1 MTTSKPELRED
12 QERIVQVGGY
22 AAFQATE
29 GIPIITGFA
38 VDDLRAVEVKP
49 WARLECLG
57 TYINLD
63 GAGNTND
70 AYVAEIEPGK
80 KMAPERHLFEK
91 NIYVLSGR
99 GATLVGDDPKSRISF
114 EWHKG
119 SVFSVPINTW
129 HQHLNGSGTE
139 PARFVAVTTAPLTM
153 NLFHNDGFIFDNPY
167 VFEDRVSPAKAFSGE
182 GTMFSSVNG
191 RTNAWETNFVPDIET
206 FTTFTW
212 KERGAG
218 GAHIKLELA
227 EQTQT
232 AHISEFPVGTYK
244 KAHRHGPGAHLLI
257 TGGVGFALVW
267 RKDDMSDLVKADWQ
281 RGSLYLPTQDAEN
294 EYFHQ
299 HFNVGTTPARY
310 INMAPSNSRK
320 YTYQRGINDPGRQAE
335 IRAMV
340 SISEGGIQLEY
351 EDEDPRVH
359 EIFEEELRKH
369 GQECRMKNLI
379 ASCTGVAGPEN
390 KKGALGAYA

>member
-12 QERIVQVGGY
+12 QERIVQVSGY

-29 GIPIITGFA
+29 GIPVITGFA
-38 VDDLRAVEVKP
+38 VDDLRTVEVKP

-63 GAGNTND
+63 GAGGTND

-80 KMAPERHLFEK
+80 RMAPERHLFEK
-91 NIYVLSGR
+91 NIYVLDGR
-99 GATLVGDDPKSRISF
+99 GATLVGDDPNSRISF

-153 NLFHNDGFIFDNPY
+153 NLFHNEGFIFDNPY
-167 VFEDRVSPAKAFSGE
+167 VFEDRMGGAKLFQGE
-182 GTMFSSVNG
+182 GTMYTAVAG
-191 RTNAWETNFVPDIET
+191 RTNVWETNFVPDIET

-227 EQTQT
+227 DQTQT
-232 AHISEFPVGTYK
+232 AHVSEFPVGTYK
-244 KAHRHGPGAHLLI
+244 KAHRHGPGAHVIIIKGTGYSLLWPSH
-257 TGGVGFALVW
+257 GRPHDGMERVDW
-267 RKDDMSDLVKADWQ
+267 RPGAMVVPPNGW
-281 RGSLYLPTQDAEN
+281 
-294 EYFHQ
+294 FHQ
-299 HFNVGTTPARY
+299 HFNGGATPARY
-310 INMAPSNSRK
+310 LAFRWNSQK
-320 YTYQRGINDPGRQAE
+320 YFFSLGV
-335 IRAMV
+335 AMEGETDV
-340 SISEGGIQLEY
+340 SVKLGGGQIEY
-351 EDEDPRVH
+351 EDEEPIIHDL
-359 EIFEEELRKH
+359 FEEALRK
-369 GQECRMKNLI
+369 
-379 ASCTGVAGPEN
+379 AGTQSQMAEFIPR
-390 KKGALGAYA
+390 LRS

>member
-1 MTTSKPELRED
+1 MTTLKPELRED

-244 KAHRHGPGAHLLI
+244 KAHRHGPGAHVIIVKGMGYSLLWPSH
-257 TGGVGFALVW
+257 GSPHDGMERV
-267 RKDDMSDLVKADWQ
+267 DWKP
-281 RGSLYLPTQDAEN
+281 GAMVVPPN
-294 EYFHQ
+294 GWFHQ
-299 HFNVGTTPARY
+299 HFNGGTTPARY
-310 INMAPSNSRK
+310 LAFRWNSQK
-320 YTYQRGINDPGRQAE
+320 YFFSLGSPMEGDTD
-335 IRAMV
+335 V
-340 SISEGGIQLEY
+340 SVKLGGGQIEY
-351 EDEDPRVH
+351 EDEEPMIHDL
-359 EIFEEELRKH
+359 FEE
-369 GQECRMKNLI
+369 
-379 ASCTGVAGPEN
+379 
-390 KKGALGAYA
+390 ALAKVGTSSQMAEFIPRLPG

>member
-244 KAHRHGPGAHLLI
+244 KAHRHGPGAHVIIVKGMGYSLLWPSH
-257 TGGVGFALVW
+257 GSPHDGMERV
-267 RKDDMSDLVKADWQ
+267 DWKP
-281 RGSLYLPTQDAEN
+281 GAMVVPPN
-294 EYFHQ
+294 GWFHQ
-299 HFNVGTTPARY
+299 HFNGGTTPARY
-310 INMAPSNSRK
+310 LAFRWNSQK
-320 YTYQRGINDPGRQAE
+320 YFFSLGSPMEGDTD
-335 IRAMV
+335 V
-340 SISEGGIQLEY
+340 SVKLGGGQIEY
-351 EDEDPRVH
+351 EDEEPMIHDL
-359 EIFEEELRKH
+359 FEEALAKVGTSSRMAEFIPRLR
-369 GQECRMKNLI
+369 G
-379 ASCTGVAGPEN
+379 
-390 KKGALGAYA
+390 

>member
-167 VFEDRVSPAKAFSGE
+167 VFEDRVSPAKLFSGE

-244 KAHRHGPGAHLLI
+244 KAHRHGPGAHVIIVKGMGYSLLWPSH
-257 TGGVGFALVW
+257 GSPHDGMERV
-267 RKDDMSDLVKADWQ
+267 DWKP
-281 RGSLYLPTQDAEN
+281 GAMVVPPN
-294 EYFHQ
+294 GWFHQ
-299 HFNVGTTPARY
+299 HFNGGTTPARY
-310 INMAPSNSRK
+310 LAFRWNSQK
-320 YTYQRGINDPGRQAE
+320 YFFSLGSPMEGDTD
-335 IRAMV
+335 V
-340 SISEGGIQLEY
+340 SVKLGGGQIEY
-351 EDEDPRVH
+351 EDEEPMIH
-359 EIFEEELRKH
+359 ELFEEALAKVGTSSQMAEFIPRLR
-369 GQECRMKNLI
+369 G
-379 ASCTGVAGPEN
+379 
-390 KKGALGAYA
+390 

>member
-244 KAHRHGPGAHLLI
+244 KAHRHGPGAHVIIVKGMGYSLLWPSH
-257 TGGVGFALVW
+257 GSPHDGMERV
-267 RKDDMSDLVKADWQ
+267 DWKP
-281 RGSLYLPTQDAEN
+281 GAMVVPPN
-294 EYFHQ
+294 GWFHQ
-299 HFNVGTTPARY
+299 HFNGGTTPARY
-310 INMAPSNSRK
+310 LAFRWNSQK
-320 YTYQRGINDPGRQAE
+320 YFFSLGSPMEGDTD
-335 IRAMV
+335 V
-340 SISEGGIQLEY
+340 SVKLGGGQIEY
-351 EDEDPRVH
+351 EDEEPMIH
-359 EIFEEELRKH
+359 ELFEEALAKVGTSSQMAEFIPRLR
-369 GQECRMKNLI
+369 G
-379 ASCTGVAGPEN
+379 
-390 KKGALGAYA
+390 

>member
-244 KAHRHGPGAHLLI
+244 KAHRHGPGAHVIIVKGMGYSLLWPSH
-257 TGGVGFALVW
+257 GSPHDGMERV
-267 RKDDMSDLVKADWQ
+267 DWKP
-281 RGSLYLPTQDAEN
+281 GAMVVPPN
-294 EYFHQ
+294 GWFHQ
-299 HFNVGTTPARY
+299 HFNGGTTPARY
-310 INMAPSNSRK
+310 LAFRWNSQK
-320 YTYQRGINDPGRQAE
+320 YFFSLGSPMEGDTD
-335 IRAMV
+335 V
-340 SISEGGIQLEY
+340 SVKLGGGQIEY
-351 EDEDPRVH
+351 EDEEPMIHDL
-359 EIFEEELRKH
+359 FEEALAKVGTSSQMAEFIPRLR
-369 GQECRMKNLI
+369 G
-379 ASCTGVAGPEN
+379 
-390 KKGALGAYA
+390 